1 MIYNLSTILRQ
12 TMKQTNP
19 KKGKEGKEEKEEKE
33 GKEGKEEK
41 EEKEGK
47 EEKEEK
53 EGGKEKETKLSIV
66 KTIPKYPCNLRIDIE
81 LANRKTM
88 ELYKKYSAP
97 SLIPKFSIL
106 DKDKEIIEKKS
117 NKVVLC
123 ICVFAFLAY
132 SYFKKR

>member
-1 MIYNLSTILRQ
+1 MIYNLSTILRE

-19 KKGKEGKEEKEEKE
+19 KKGKEEKEEKE

-41 EEKEGK
+41 EEKE
-47 EEKEEK
+47 EK
-53 EGGKEKETKLSIV
+53 EGKEGGKETKLSIV
-66 KTIPKYPCNLRIDIE
+66 KTLPKYPYNLRIDIE

-97 SLIPKFSIL
+97 SLIPKFSVL